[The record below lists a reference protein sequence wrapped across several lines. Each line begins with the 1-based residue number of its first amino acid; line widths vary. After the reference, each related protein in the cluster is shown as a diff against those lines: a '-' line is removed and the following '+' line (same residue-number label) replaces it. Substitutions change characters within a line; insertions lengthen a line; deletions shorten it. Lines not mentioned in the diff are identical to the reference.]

1 MNIGHPH
8 HSLIGSREGLMLV
21 NDYPPQATSHFHAA
35 HSQFNDHVP
44 CPSSKH
50 VLECTKRIVMSPT
63 KNGNSFFFSH
73 SLSLSFVLPLSLCLV
88 STRFF
93 SNNTYIYIHNVK
105 LMYAYIYIYW
115 HIDMYINIHEYMYI
129 FMYVYIYLY
138 ISYLPTCLPAY
149 VPTSIRPSIH
159 ACIHTYRH

>member
-1 MNIGHPH
+1 MDDDMNIGHPH

-50 VLECTKRIVMSPT
+50 VLECTKRIGMSPT
-63 KNGNSFFFSH
+63 KNGNSLFFL
-73 SLSLSFVLPLSLCLV
+73 SLSLSLSLSLFCSPSLSLCLV

-105 LMYAYIYIYW
+105 LMYAYIYIY
-115 HIDMYINIHEYMYI
+115 I
-129 FMYVYIYLY
+129 L
-138 ISYLPTCLPAY
+138 
-149 VPTSIRPSIH
+149 
-159 ACIHTYRH
+159 TYRYVH